1 MSIRQEDIL
10 KHILL
15 QEFERMQPDIST
27 FEDDPMQ
34 FILRKYP
41 GLNETLTYL
50 MTDSFKDYLT
60 GVYIVAPKPTTF
72 KVVLHNGQF
81 FFLQFT
87 GKTYQATVAGKNY
100 YLMSIGEK
108 ERCML
113 AIARLLRFGSPLK
126 TKGPEGA
133 EQGTRDAEGGESAGG
148 ETGGGEEAAP
158 ETGGEEEPIA
168 EAKILEEV
176 LKKTLNEKD
185 TITKFSTKYETEAL
199 NDLNNQIESIKK
211 ELGKSSIKIKIKE
224 GLVYDSIKGAV
235 NQPGTQPKSDFNLVD
250 LEGNPKIFISHKKSG
265 GVKAFPRWGSFQYLY
280 NRGEKEVMN
289 FIQNIH
295 SFISKNE
302 SSGNKLSYA
311 SIDENSNEIVF
322 SNGAAF
328 AQKISND
335 NLKAKLVFG
344 EEYGSENF
352 GINNIQLVIQGKVSL
367 KNIKDDLY
375 EFDKSQADKIFINGD
390 IPSGEYE
397 PVLHAQYRG
406 SYNELGI
413 KNGETMARP
422 IGAIPQSEII
432 WEPNEILDSIDK
444 YAPKGIVSIPKEES
458 KVLRYPGGEKE
469 IFVTTTWYNNFI
481 KKEMNKKKI
490 NFFDTKFPSPKG
502 YVRIK
507 PNFRKEFFI
516 STN

>member
-1 MSIRQEDIL
+1 MSENKIDIL

-50 MTDSFKDYLT
+50 MTPSFQDYLT
-60 GVYIVAPKPTTF
+60 GVYIMAPKPTTF
-72 KVVLHNGQF
+72 KIVLHNGQF

-113 AIARLLRFGSPLK
+113 AIARLLRYGNPLK

-133 EQGTRDAEGGESAGG
+133 EQGTRDEKGEESAGG
-148 ETGGGEEAAP
+148 ETGAGEEAAP
-158 ETGGEEEPIA
+158 EAGGEEEPIA
-168 EAKILEEV
+168 EAKILEGV
-176 LKKTLNEKD
+176 LKKTLNEEDK
-185 TITKFSTKYETEAL
+185 ITRFSTKYETEAL

-211 ELGKSSIKIKIKE
+211 ELGKSSIKIKIKD
-224 GLVYDSIKGAV
+224 GLIYEDIKGVV

-250 LEGNPKIFISHKKSG
+250 LDNNPKIFISHKKSG

-280 NRGEKEVMN
+280 NEANKEVLN
-289 FIQNIH
+289 FKNNIY
-295 SFISKNE
+295 SFISKNL

-311 SIDENSNEIVF
+311 SIDEKNNQIVF

-328 AQKISND
+328 AQKISSD
-335 NLKAKLVFG
+335 NLKGKLVFG
-344 EEYGSENF
+344 EEYGAEKFS
-352 GINNIQLVIQGKVSL
+352 INNVQLVIQGKVSL
-367 KNIKDDLY
+367 KKVKDDLY

-397 PVLHAQYRG
+397 PVLHVQYRS

-422 IGAIPQSEII
+422 IGAIPELEIV
-432 WEPNEILDSIDK
+432 WEPNEVLDSVGK
-444 YAPKGIVSIPKEES
+444 YVPKGIITIPKEES
-458 KVLRYPGGEKE
+458 KVLKYPSGERE
-469 IFVTTTWYNNFI
+469 IFVTTSWYDSFI
-481 KKEMNKKKI
+481 KKEMNKKKV

-507 PNFRKEFFI
+507 PNFRKEFYI